1 MSDNTTT
8 ESKETFDENVAT
20 NTVEEVTEKEESL
33 VSTTEN
39 VNTVPTNVRVIVF
52 VAWFSILFTL
62 FIGPLVV
69 YFFKRNIDYV
79 NNEVGKAINVGLFLA
94 LLLSLYFLT
103 APLLLAVLYASANI
117 SIGCLAA
124 YRGKVADL
132 WACPDWMFK
141 KNLEKKVSNPTKKV
155 SKFVHK

>member
-94 LLLSLYFLT
+94 LLLSLYFFT
-103 APLLLAVLYASANI
+103 APLL
-117 SIGCLAA
+117 
-124 YRGKVADL
+124 
-132 WACPDWMFK
+132 
-141 KNLEKKVSNPTKKV
+141 
-155 SKFVHK
+155 